1 MGKNLSDEMRELLD
15 RWLRTRPG
23 RSLQTLANQ
32 TDIPYN
38 TIRRIHIG
46 QADPSLQTCL
56 RLWQVIATPEEAGEM
71 AERHFPDLG
80 RFYSRLT
87 IKDTPRTFATEL
99 NDEWKDFNSCFVLAF
114 ALMKIGTTETIR
126 KFLGDA
132 GLIAA
137 DALCKKGFI
146 RWNDDIL
153 EMADGAEM
161 CVIQNSDGLLTILTH
176 LITMFRARKETPF
189 VNIVNVSKE
198 DAETLKVMTQRFVSE
213 AAAIIDKSK
222 GEEIVTLS
230 VLFGNLTKGFL

>member
-56 RLWQVIATPEEAGEM
+56 RLWQVVATPEEAGEM
-71 AERHFPDLG
+71 AERHWPDLG
-80 RFYSRLT
+80 RFYSRMT
-87 IKDTPRTFATEL
+87 VKDQPKTFAAEL
-99 NDEWKDFNSCFVLAF
+99 VDEWKDFNSCFVLVF
-114 ALMKIGTTETIR
+114 SLMKMGTTETIR
-126 KFLGDA
+126 KFLGDG

-137 DALCKKGFI
+137 DALCKKGVI
-146 RWNDDIL
+146 RWNDDFI

-161 CVIQNSDGLLTILTH
+161 CVSQSPDTVLTMLTH
-176 LITMFRARKETPF
+176 LISIFRARKENPF
-189 VNIVNVSKE
+189 VNVVNVSKE
-198 DAETLKVMTQRFVSE
+198 DAETLRVMTQKFVSE
-213 AAAIIDKSK
+213 AAAIIDRSK
-222 GEEIVTLS
+222 GDEIVTLS